1 MNRTEQFLEKY
12 KELENAA
19 IGLYGFAEDGKAIAN
34 LTEMPEFRNIRMELS
49 YCREVRNLLQHRVR
63 LGSEYAVEPSE
74 AMIQLLGDTVEK
86 VKNPLRCRDIAIPCS
101 KLLCSRPEAFVLP
114 AMKEMRRRG
123 FTHLPIIEGGKVA
136 GIFSESRVFFYCT
149 DHEAVGI
156 PQDLRFEDIRSYLSF
171 DLHHSEIYAWMPW
184 DAFVSE
190 AESLYED
197 AYMKGKRLGM
207 YFLTQNGKPE
217 EKLLGIVTPND
228 ILGN

>member
-19 IGLYGFAEDGKAIAN
+19 VGLYGFAEDGKAIAN

-74 AMIQLLGDTVEK
+74 AMIQLLNDTVEK
-86 VKNPLRCRDIAIPCS
+86 VKNPLRCRDIAVPCS

-114 AMKEMRRRG
+114 AMKEMRQRG

-136 GIFSESRVFFYCT
+136 GIFSESRVFFT
-149 DHEAVGI
+149 APPRGRRHPAG
-156 PQDLRFEDIRSYLSF
+156 LRFEDIAPTFLRPASLRN
-171 DLHHSEIYAWMPW
+171 LRL
-184 DAFVSE
+184 DAVGCLCLRGGE
-190 AESLYED
+190 PLRRCIHE
-197 AYMKGKRLGM
+197 RQTLGM
-207 YFLTQNGKPE
+207 YFLTQNGKPT
-217 EKLLGIVTPND
+217 KNFSAS
-228 ILGN
+228 